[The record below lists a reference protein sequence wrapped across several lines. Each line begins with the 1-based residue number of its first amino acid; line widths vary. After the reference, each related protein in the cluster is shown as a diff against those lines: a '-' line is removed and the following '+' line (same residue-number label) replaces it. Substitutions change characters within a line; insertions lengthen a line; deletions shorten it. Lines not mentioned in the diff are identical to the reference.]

1 MASRARN
8 QMYNEAAMCY
18 GSHYRTCLP
27 LFPVIQWMSN
37 KPGCFITV
45 SLKMLR
51 AMARTMVTGDA
62 LDFSVLS
69 GLMIYVLKA

>member
-1 MASRARN
+1 M
-8 QMYNEAAMCY
+8 
-18 GSHYRTCLP
+18 P

-37 KPGCFITV
+37 KAGCFITV